1 MHVRHSGHKSQ
12 GDDDMSN
19 CPKCGMQM
27 NFVQQYG
34 QWYCHNCK
42 QYAVPIQPAAQP
54 VQAAQPQPATTAR
67 TAAPQGQPVAV
78 APIWTQN
85 FYRIRKKVL
94 TLWNKYWIED
104 QQGNILGFSKMKMF
118 KLKEDIRIYT
128 DENMTQELFSIR
140 QQQILDIWGTFA
152 VVDNNNVN
160 LGYIKRKA
168 LSSSF
173 VRDEYEVYDAY
184 NRLLGGIY
192 EDTGRGLARKWVP
205 GGGLIPEHMDM
216 TLNGQKVATINQQF
230 KIIGDIWELQ
240 CLAIPPYLD
249 RRVLLACLL
258 MMGMIE
264 RDRK

>member
-1 MHVRHSGHKSQ
+1 
-12 GDDDMSN
+12 MSY
-19 CPKCGMQM
+19 CPKCGGQM
-27 NFVQQYG
+27 NFIQQYG

-42 QYAVPIQPAAQP
+42 QYAAPIQAAP
-54 VQAAQPQPATTAR
+54 
-67 TAAPQGQPVAV
+67 APQGAPAQPPVQI
-78 APIWTQN
+78 APLWTQN

-128 DENMTQELFSIR
+128 DENMTTELFAIK

-152 VVDNNNVN
+152 VVDNFNNH

-168 LSSSF
+168 LASSF
-173 VRDEYEVYDAY
+173 VRDEYEVYDGQ
-184 NRLLGGIY
+184 NRMIGGIY
-192 EDTGRGLARKWVP
+192 EEMGRGLARKYVP
-205 GGGLIPEHMDM
+205 LGGLIPEHMDM
-216 TLNGQKVATINQQF
+216 TLNGQTVATINQQF
-230 KIIGDIWELQ
+230 KIIGDIWELN
-240 CLAIPPYLD
+240 CMAVPPYLD